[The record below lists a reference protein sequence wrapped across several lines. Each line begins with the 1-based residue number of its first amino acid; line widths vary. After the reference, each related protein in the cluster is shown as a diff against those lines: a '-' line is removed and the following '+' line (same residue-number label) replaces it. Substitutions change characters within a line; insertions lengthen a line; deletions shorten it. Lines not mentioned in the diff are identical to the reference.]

1 MGVNMR
7 RGDVG
12 SVFTLKRSFIPCF
25 HFFAH
30 SFGHCVNSD
39 VRSDQCQ
46 ILEPTELLRVIKPY
60 CCMTVM

>member
-1 MGVNMR
+1 MER
-7 RGDVG
+7 SDVE
-12 SVFTLKRSFIPCF
+12 SVFMSKGSFIPCF

-39 VRSDQCQ
+39 VRSDQCH
-46 ILEPTELLRVIKPY
+46 ILEPTELLRVINTY